1 MLKRK
6 QLQRRIHG
14 RGTDVPQRRGDRYLK
29 HFDEIWRLQSHL
41 LSEADHANIPI
52 VANSDRDKVF
62 REIMRIT
69 IATLAKEF
77 NNTPQAVFG

>member
-1 MLKRK
+1 
-6 QLQRRIHG
+6 
-14 RGTDVPQRRGDRYLK
+14 
-29 HFDEIWRLQSHL
+29 LQSYL

-69 IATLAKEF
+69 IETLAEDF
-77 NNTPQAVFG
+77 DNTAQAVFA